1 MQSKTILVPPS
12 NQVSWAFDD
21 NEAPVLEIMKRSS

>member
-1 MQSKTILVPPS
+1 MQPKTTLVTPS

-21 NEAPVLEIMKRSS
+21 NETPVLEIMKRSS